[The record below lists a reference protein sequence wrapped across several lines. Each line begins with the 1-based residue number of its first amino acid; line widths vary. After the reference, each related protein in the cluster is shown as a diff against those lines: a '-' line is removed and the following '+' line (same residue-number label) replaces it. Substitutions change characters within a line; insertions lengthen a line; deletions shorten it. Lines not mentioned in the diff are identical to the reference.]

1 VVHFFRRTWWAG
13 LAIALAVGLGVIGG
27 HVYHSAAQAAQQ
39 LAHARDA
46 LDRQQL
52 TTAIDHLQ
60 AYVHAVPGSAE
71 GFFLLAQT
79 LRRDGQW
86 DAAEAALTASQ
97 RLGYDAQLVRREE
110 ALAGLQRRGVR
121 ETPTDG
127 LLALAQSADGRPAL
141 WEALYR
147 GDLAA
152 RNWDR
157 AGLWLHLWLER
168 YPDDWAPRL
177 WQADLL
183 YRFKNYDRSRADY
196 ARVLEL
202 RPDADAP
209 LLKLGLIGL
218 ANRGDYAEAAAYLE
232 RYLERDPHNFDAHLG
247 LARCAAARGDLSAAR
262 TRLRGILAESPRHAE
277 AALLLGTVESDAG
290 QDDEALRWLRIAE
303 REGADALAVTHQLAQ
318 ALRRLGRAG
327 EAEPYARRFDELR
340 EAHRAVEDAARAVD
354 LHPKSADHAFEV
366 GRLCLV
372 IGDEDR
378 ALMWLSSAL
387 RLDPGHQ
394 ATHAALATYYAK
406 QSDPDAAARAELHR
420 RRASSGRQ

>member
-1 VVHFFRRTWWAG
+1 
-13 LAIALAVGLGVIGG
+13 
-27 HVYHSAAQAAQQ
+27 VYHSAAQAAQQ
-39 LAHARDA
+39 LARARDA
-46 LDRQQL
+46 LDRQEL

-60 AYVHAVPGSAE
+60 AYIHAEPGSAE
-71 GFFLLAQT
+71 GYFLLAQT

-86 DAAEAALTASQ
+86 DAAEASLTTAQ

-110 ALAGLQRRGVR
+110 GLAGLQRRGVR

-127 LLALAQSADGRPAL
+127 LVALAQSADARPAL

-157 AGLWLHLWLER
+157 AGLWLHVWLER

-196 ARVLEL
+196 ERVLEL
-202 RPDADAP
+202 RPDVGTP
-209 LLKLGLIGL
+209 LLKLGLIEL
-218 ANRGDYAEAAAYLE
+218 ANRGDYAEAAPYLE
-232 RYLERDPHNFDAHLG
+232 RYLERDPDNLEAHLG
-247 LARCAAARGDLSAAR
+247 LARCAAARGDLAAAR
-262 TRLRGILAESPRHAE
+262 TRLRAILAEAPRHAE
-277 AALLLGTVESDAG
+277 AALLLGTVEADAG
-290 QDDEALRWLRIAE
+290 QDDEALRWLRVAE

-327 EAEPYARRFDELR
+327 EAEAYARRFGELR

-354 LHPKSADHAFEV
+354 LHPKSADRAFEV

-372 IGDEDR
+372 IGNEDR
-378 ALMWLSSAL
+378 ALMWFSSAL
-387 RLDPGHQ
+387 QLDPGHQ
-394 ATHAALATYYAK
+394 ATHAALAAYYAK
-406 QSDPDAAARAELHR
+406 QSDPNAAARAELHR
-420 RRASSGRQ
+420 RRAKAR